1 MDRVVLPSGREVA
14 REPRELGDKLMQPQQ
29 IIRARTLAELIQDAR
44 GRNRLARNLE
54 QLSERIQQVVANGG
68 VIELQQPP
76 ARIDRANW
84 AEWIRAIEA
93 VRMAELELVRAR
105 HRNGVEVAVKSG
117 RYGRVQLDPE
127 RADLIAGKFL
137 KGAKITQIAEELGV
151 NRKTVY
157 RHLRARK
164 LLITEV
170 LTIGELAGARAGAS
184 KPKK

>member
-1 MDRVVLPSGREVA
+1 
-14 REPRELGDKLMQPQQ
+14 MQTGQ
-29 IIRARTLAELIQDAR
+29 IIRARTLAELIQDHR

-54 QLSERIQQVVANGG
+54 QLTERIQQIVANGG
-68 VIELQQPP
+68 VIELQQPA

-84 AEWIRAIEA
+84 SEWIRAIEA
-93 VRMAELELVRAR
+93 VRMAELELARTR

-137 KGAKITQIAEELGV
+137 AGIGVTQIAQEIGV
-151 NRKTVY
+151 SRQTVY
-157 RHLRARK
+157 NHLRARK

-170 LTIGELAGARAGAS
+170 LELRRMVAKA
-184 KPKK
+184 KTKD